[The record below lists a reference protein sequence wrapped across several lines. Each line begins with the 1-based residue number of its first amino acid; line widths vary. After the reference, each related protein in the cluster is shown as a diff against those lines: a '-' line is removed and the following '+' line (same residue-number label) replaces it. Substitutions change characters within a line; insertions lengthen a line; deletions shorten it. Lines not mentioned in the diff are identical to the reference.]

1 MTINLFDVI
10 KHYKGLPHQLKAVQE
25 LERYL
30 GPDGLSNDATWV
42 STWRN
47 GPTQPDIH
55 NNTWEGIKAAAATAG
70 AKFPEVVAAQ
80 WALESA
86 FGTVTSGKNN
96 YFGIKGHGT
105 IKTTWEDYGYGPVT
119 IQASFKDYPTPYDCI
134 KELVDHWY
142 KDFKTYTGVNRAK
155 TRNECAY
162 LLKSE
167 GYATDPD
174 YSHKLIKLMDQYD

>member
-1 MTINLFDVI
+1 MTVNLFDVI

-174 YSHKLIKLMDQYD
+174 YSHKLIKLMDQYG

>member
-55 NNTWEGIKAAAATAG
+55 ITLGKAS
-70 AKFPEVVAAQ
+70 KRLQLP
-80 WALESA
+80 
-86 FGTVTSGKNN
+86 
-96 YFGIKGHGT
+96 
-105 IKTTWEDYGYGPVT
+105 
-119 IQASFKDYPTPYDCI
+119 
-134 KELVDHWY
+134 LVLSSQ
-142 KDFKTYTGVNRAK
+142 K
-155 TRNECAY
+155 
-162 LLKSE
+162 
-167 GYATDPD
+167 
-174 YSHKLIKLMDQYD
+174 

>member
-96 YFGIKGHGT
+96 YFGIKGPGT
-105 IKTTWEDYGYGPVT
+105 VKTTWEDYGYGPVT

-134 KELVDHWY
+134 KELVDYWY
-142 KDFKTYTGVNRAK
+142 KDFKTYKGVNRAK
-155 TRNECAY
+155 SRNECAY

-174 YSHKLIKLMDQYD
+174 YSHKLIKLMDQYG